1 MSENQGKI
9 KVSVIVPVYNAQDYL
24 EQCIVSI
31 LEQTLQEI
39 EVICVDDSSTDRSLE
54 ILKKYEKE
62 DSRMRV
68 LTQPNSGAGAARNRG
83 LSQASGEYLSFLDAD
98 DFFEPDM
105 LELAYAKAKE
115 DRADMVVFKSDQY
128 HTDSDQFVQVAWTLR
143 EKEIP
148 PYTPFNHRQMTDN
161 IFKVFVGWAW
171 DKLFSREFVEKHHLT
186 FQEQRT
192 SNDLLFVF
200 SAVALAKRITIVPKV
215 LAHQRRDAKD
225 SLSKTRENS
234 WHCFYDALTALRQRL
249 TDEGLFPETEK
260 DFINYALH
268 FSLWNLRTLAEP
280 TKTKLGKK
288 LVSEWFNTL
297 GISGKKQGYF
307 YKQNEYKEYT
317 EVLKTYK

>member
-192 SNDLLFVF
+192 SNDMLFVF